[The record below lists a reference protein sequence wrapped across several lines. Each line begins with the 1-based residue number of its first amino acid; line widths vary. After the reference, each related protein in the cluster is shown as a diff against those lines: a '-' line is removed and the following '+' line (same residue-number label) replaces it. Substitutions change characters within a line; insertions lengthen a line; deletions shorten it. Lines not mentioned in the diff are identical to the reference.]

1 MFRSY
6 QLIFAL
12 LSAHEKRRF
21 LLLVLL
27 TIIMSVFEMISV
39 AGILPFLSVLAR
51 PDLIDTH
58 WLLQAFSRTLGLT
71 DHQQIKIALGLT
83 IFLIMVIGMVVR
95 AVVTYA
101 QIRFALTRGYTIA
114 ARLLRGY
121 LSQPYVWYLSRN
133 SAGLAQSLL
142 SEVDLVVRESILPGV
157 LLISNLTILILIG
170 AFLFV
175 VEPWVALGATAL
187 LSGVYILAYVALRG
201 RLARI
206 GQLRMAA
213 NRARFQVVQEI
224 AGGLKEVKVMGL
236 EAVSLTRFRIPSE
249 AMARYQTAGLV
260 IGKLPRFGLE
270 AVVYGGFIGM
280 VLVMIVLR
288 GDTISDLLP
297 LLGLLGMAATKM
309 FPALQQL
316 YQEISM
322 LRTSAAPLERLHAAL
337 TEARDVPVLGKSEGP
352 ALDLTDQLVFRDVSF
367 RYPQAE
373 QGTLSGLNLCIP
385 ARARVGIVG
394 GTGAGK
400 TTVIDLL
407 LGLLTPDAGQI
418 TVDGVP
424 LTAQN
429 IRAWQNNVGYV
440 PQSIFLTD
448 DTVAANIGFGLPADQ
463 LDMTLVE
470 AAARTANLHD
480 FVMSDLP
487 QGYATLVGERGVRL
501 SGGQRQRI
509 GIARALYHNPAV
521 LVLDEATSALD
532 NLTERAVMEAVRNL
546 GGSKTVIMIAH
557 RLTTVEDCDT
567 ILMLER
573 GKLIAQGSYADL
585 VAQNDTF
592 RRMAG
597 E

>member
-6 QLIFAL
+6 KLIFNL
-12 LSAHEKRRF
+12 LTAHEKQRF
-21 LLLVLL
+21 MFLVLL
-27 TIIMSVFEMISV
+27 TIIMSVFEMVSV

-58 WLLQAFSRTLGLT
+58 WLLQAFSRGLGLT

-83 IFLIMVIGMVVR
+83 VFLIIVIGMVVR

-114 ARLLRGY
+114 ARLLQGY

-142 SEVDLVVRESILPGV
+142 SEVDLVVRESILPAV
-157 LLISNLTILILIG
+157 LLISNLTILTLIG

-187 LSGVYILAYVALRG
+187 LSGVYILAYVLLRS

-213 NRARFQVVQEI
+213 NRARFQVVQEVS
-224 AGGLKEVKVMGL
+224 GGLKEVKVMGL
-236 EAVSLTRFRIPSE
+236 ETVSLARFRIPSE
-249 AMARYQTAGLV
+249 AMARHQTAGLV

-288 GDTISDLLP
+288 GEAISNLLP

-316 YQEISM
+316 YQEISA
-322 LRTSAAPLERLHAAL
+322 LRLSAAALERLHAAL
-337 TEARDVPVLGKSEGP
+337 IEARATPTLGKIDGP
-352 ALDLTDQLVFRDVSF
+352 ALELTDQLVFQDVSF

-373 QGTLSGLNLCIP
+373 QDTLSGLTLCIP
-385 ARARVGIVG
+385 ARSRVGVVG

-407 LGLLTPDAGQI
+407 LGLLTPDAGEI
-418 TVDGVP
+418 TVDGVA
-424 LTAQN
+424 LTSET
-429 IRAWQNNVGYV
+429 IRAWQKNVGYV

-463 LDMTLVE
+463 LDMHRVE
-470 AAARTANLHD
+470 VAARIANLHE
-480 FVMSDLP
+480 FVTTELP
-487 QGYATLVGERGVRL
+487 QSYATLVGERGVRL

-509 GIARALYHNPAV
+509 GIARALYHDPDV

-532 NLTERAVMEAVRNL
+532 NITERVVMEAVRNL

-557 RLTTVEDCDT
+557 RLTTVEDCDL

-573 GKLIAQGSYADL
+573 GKLVAQGKYADL